1 MQSLLLWSAP
11 HPPVAFLEYRDA
23 SSVMGLQLLPWETYW
38 QESTDIDFMRDD
50 PDEANHPI
58 RVRMGNEAERVGGD
72 VLDVGCGTAID
83 YPRLDG
89 LGLEYWAVEP
99 IPKFIDRA
107 RELYPGIR
115 ILQARVWDIPFEDDN
130 FDVVWCKGVV
140 QHLPPGT
147 YPEALDELW
156 RVTKT
161 LLMVSTNR
169 VFLSSAGITHRERGD
184 PYDNHYNFKEFYGH
198 IKRLPNSAS
207 RHIKGFVRPENLEEA
222 KKTGRIHTLFLIY
235 NLDYWKEHN
244 EVEMDPHILVEGTS

>member
-1 MQSLLLWSAP
+1 MVDPFLTNLGD
-11 HPPVAFLEYRDA
+11 HPLPLK
-23 SSVMGLQLLPWETYW
+23 LLPWEKYW
-38 QESTDIDFMRDD
+38 EEQTDLDFMRDD

-58 RVRMGNEAERVGGD
+58 RVRMGKEAGRVAGEAFRSGWRPPS

-83 YPRLDG
+83 YPRLRTLG
-89 LGLEYWAVEP
+89 LGYWAIEP
-99 IPKFIDRA
+99 IPKFIERA
-107 RELYPGIR
+107 RELYPEIR
-115 ILQARVWDIPFEDDN
+115 ILQARVWDIPFNDDK

-184 PYDNHYNFKEFYGH
+184 AYDNHYNFKEFLGH
-198 IKRLPNSAS
+198 VRSLPNSVT
-207 RHIKGFVRPENLEEA
+207 RLIKGFVRPENLEEA
-222 KKTGRIHTLFLIY
+222 KKKGQIHTLFLIY
-235 NLDYWKEHN
+235 DLDYWREHHG
-244 EVEMDPHILVEGTS
+244 D